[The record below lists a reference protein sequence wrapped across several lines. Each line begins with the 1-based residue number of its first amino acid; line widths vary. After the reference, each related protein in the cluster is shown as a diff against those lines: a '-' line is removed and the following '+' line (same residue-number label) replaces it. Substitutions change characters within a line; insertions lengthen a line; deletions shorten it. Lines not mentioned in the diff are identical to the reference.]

1 MNIYRAYLMD
11 ENDHIVKRIDL
22 DAQDDEM
29 AIAKAKTFIDGKD
42 IEVWHGS
49 KKILRIPSK

>member
-1 MNIYRAYLMD
+1 MNVYRAYLMD

-22 DAQDDEM
+22 DAVNDEA
-29 AIAKAKTFIDGKD
+29 AITKAKAFIDGKD

-49 KKILRIPSK
+49 KKIVRIPSK